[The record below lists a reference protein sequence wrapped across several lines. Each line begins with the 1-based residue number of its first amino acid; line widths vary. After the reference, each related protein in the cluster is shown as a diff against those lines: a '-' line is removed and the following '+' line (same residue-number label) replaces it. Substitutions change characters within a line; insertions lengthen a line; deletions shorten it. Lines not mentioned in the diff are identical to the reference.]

1 MNRNDKKY
9 KSDLERERKNL
20 QDLIKREDELDVKL
34 TSGNFNED
42 TWRELNNTR
51 YKITVSK
58 SKIDGSFYKGEPEP
72 QAIRTSNSNQYNN

>member
-9 KSDLERERKNL
+9 KSDLARERKNL
-20 QDLIKREDELDVKL
+20 QDLINKEGDLDVKL

-42 TWRELNNTR
+42 TWRELNNIR

-72 QAIRTSNSNQYNN
+72 QAIRKSNSNQYNN